1 MPRPSH
7 LEASAHGHRQPP
19 SNRMD
24 DVGGPDAGEQLPLM
38 PVKQHHR
45 ENGRRLLA
53 LVNRALVENGVSR
66 SRLADELGRDAAQVT
81 RVLDGDGNLPA
92 DLLAA
97 VLELDRERVV
107 LAGLADPLGLDL
119 VERRPDPAAEA
130 RRYRAELLELRAKLD
145 KVLEGT

>member
-1 MPRPSH
+1 
-7 LEASAHGHRQPP
+7 
-19 SNRMD
+19 
-24 DVGGPDAGEQLPLM
+24 M
-38 PVKQHHR
+38 PVRTHHR

-53 LVNRALVENGVSR
+53 LVNRALAENGVSR

-130 RRYRAELLELRAKLD
+130 RRYRAELLELRARLD
-145 KVLEGT
+145 KALEGA